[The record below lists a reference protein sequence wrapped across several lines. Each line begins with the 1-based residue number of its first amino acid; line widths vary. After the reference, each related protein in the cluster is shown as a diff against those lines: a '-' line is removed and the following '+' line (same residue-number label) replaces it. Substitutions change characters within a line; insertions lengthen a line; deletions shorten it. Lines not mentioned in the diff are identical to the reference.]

1 MKKTFRIITDSGL
14 RYTVEEDAAVADA
27 VTFVSNR
34 FYKSASSIP
43 FITVPDG
50 LVNLNH
56 VVAIEC
62 VNY

>member
-14 RYTVEEDAAVADA
+14 RYTVEDDVADVVA
-27 VTFVSNR
+27 FVSNR

-43 FITVPDG
+43 FISVPDG

-56 VVAIEC
+56 VIAIEC